1 MLSSVHKREE
11 HVDFNDSPEE
21 ATFRAEVRE
30 WLGSHA
36 RPLGSREPRNGGVTA
51 MLSSETADDDARMV
65 DAAQRWQKT
74 FAAGGWVGLTWPKQ
88 YGGRDLT
95 PIQLVIWSEELA
107 NHDTAPDIFG
117 IGIGMIGPTII
128 AHGTEEQK
136 QRYLPTML
144 SGEEIWCQLWSEP
157 NAGSDIASLQTRA
170 VRDDD
175 GWVLNGQK
183 VWTSGAHYAHMGLI
197 ITRTDPDAPK
207 HRGITCFIVDMRE
220 PGIEVRPL
228 RQMTGGANFNEVFLT
243 DVRVPDANRV
253 GDVNDGWRVALTVL
267 MNERMSVAA
276 NLNVSALADP
286 LVELAKRTRAIE
298 SSDVRQ
304 QLAQIY
310 VRAKLLTLTG
320 HRVTTKIAKGA
331 IPGPEGSI
339 AKLVWADLMTDIA
352 AAGIDLLGLSG
363 AITGH
368 AAPDEGLWTQT
379 HLFAPGIHLGG
390 GTDEVMRNIIGERVL
405 GLPKE
410 PYTDKGVA
418 FRELLVGTQR

>member
-1 MLSSVHKREE
+1 M
-11 HVDFNDSPEE
+11 DFNDSPEE
-21 ATFRAEVRE
+21 AAFRGEVRS
-30 WLGSHA
+30 WLDAHA
-36 RPLGSREPRNGGVTA
+36 RRLGPHEQGGGTVTA
-51 MLSSETADDDARMV
+51 LLTEADEGTDDHEMIAR
-65 DAAQRWQKT
+65 AQAWQRT
-74 FAAGGWVGLTWPKQ
+74 LADGGWVGLTWPER

-95 PIQLVIWSEELA
+95 PIQLVIWNDELA
-107 NHDTAPDIFG
+107 NYDVGANVFG

-136 QRYLPTML
+136 QRYLAKML

-175 GWVLNGQK
+175 GWVINGQK

-207 HRGITCFIVDMRE
+207 HRGITCFIVDMSS
-220 PGIEVRPL
+220 PGVDPRPL

-243 DVRVPDANRV
+243 DVRIPDANRV

-267 MNERMSVAA
+267 MNERMSVAG
-276 NLNVSALADP
+276 NLNVGSMSDP
-286 LVELAKRTRAIE
+286 LIELAKRSGAIGN
-298 SSDVRQ
+298 SHVRQ
-304 QLAQIY
+304 QLADVYI
-310 VRAKLLTLTG
+310 RAKLLTLTG

-339 AKLVWADLMTDIA
+339 AKLVWADLMTDVA
-352 AAGIDLLGLSG
+352 ERGLELAGLGG
-363 AITGH
+363 AVTG
-368 AAPDEGLWTQT
+368 AQAPDDGIWSKT

-410 PYTDKGVA
+410 PSTDKGVP